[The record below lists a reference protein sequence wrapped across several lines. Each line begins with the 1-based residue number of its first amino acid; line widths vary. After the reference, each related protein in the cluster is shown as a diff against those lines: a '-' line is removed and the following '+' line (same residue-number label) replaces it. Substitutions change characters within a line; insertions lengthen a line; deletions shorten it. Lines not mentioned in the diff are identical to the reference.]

1 MGFSTD
7 SWDLGF
13 QDESILSLER
23 GGLSTQLHDRPVG
36 REARV
41 ACPSSRK
48 EQIFPTHFFSP
59 CPSPPCRTTSDFL
72 AIFQH
77 VVRKSCY
84 DLVFQPVFLTC
95 CCNLLFN
102 LLFHFYFV
110 STFIFFIVSS
120 FLSFPCAADWAEI
133 TSRRPV

>member
-95 CCNLLFN
+95 CFILMNQPIVSTCCFNRLFQPVVKPVVLNLLFEPA
-102 LLFHFYFV
+102 F
-110 STFIFFIVSS
+110 
-120 FLSFPCAADWAEI
+120 
-133 TSRRPV
+133 

>member
-13 QDESILSLER
+13 QDESILSLDR

-48 EQIFPTHFFSP
+48 EQIFPTHFFLHAHH
-59 CPSPPCRTTSDFL
+59 RHAARQVTFL
-72 AIFQH
+72 RFFNMLLEK
-77 VVRKSCY
+77 VVMIWC
-84 DLVFQPVFLTC
+84 
-95 CCNLLFN
+95 FN
-102 LLFHFYFV
+102 L
-110 STFIFFIVSS
+110 FF
-120 FLSFPCAADWAEI
+120 
-133 TSRRPV
+133 